1 MVVSDGFSVYDHR
14 TVRMFDPD
22 SKELTRRPL
31 HEGDVAPMWTYLD
44 WMMSP
49 GSNSAASMLQKHLTV
64 LSHDSSDYPVSLDE
78 ERRFFSDT
86 SRKQLSEIFADV
98 IQTPITRNGLDL
110 EQIRQG
116 SFFTRGGKQR
126 VGGPSS
132 YATAGSLIQFSVK
145 MEQGQLVDD
154 WSSLE
159 LKRLLYITE
168 RRIRY
173 GSSGALRSSALYFK
187 SGSLYSWRK
196 RKASPARS
204 ITVTNATI

>member
-1 MVVSDGFSVYDHR
+1 
-14 TVRMFDPD
+14 
-22 SKELTRRPL
+22 
-31 HEGDVAPMWTYLD
+31 
-44 WMMSP
+44 
-49 GSNSAASMLQKHLTV
+49 MLQKHLTV

-110 EQIRQG
+110 ERIPQG

-126 VGGPSS
+126 VDGPSS
-132 YATAGSLIQFSVK
+132 YASARSLIQFLVK

-187 SGSLYSWRK
+187 SGSLYSCEEEEGFTCKKYHGNKCNHMNSVAIVETPAGQDRLYYMVVVISNVLRK
-196 RKASPARS
+196 NSAVDHRNLARA
-204 ITVTNATI
+204 IH